1 MRPRR
6 PTSPSFLLLALL
18 AGGCVSE
25 DDFKA
30 VVAERDALMTRV
42 DTLEDELDVA
52 KGRIK
57 ELEKL
62 AEKASEVPSRPP
74 LPKVRAAMAQ
84 LKLPEGGKLL
94 ASLDTSLGPITCTLY
109 PDIAPE
115 TVLNFVGLAEGTKE
129 WVDPAT
135 GSKTVEPLYNG
146 TKFHRVVK
154 GFMVQGGDPKGDGT
168 GGPGYQFGDEVWTDV
183 RFDKPGRLAMANSGP
198 STNGS
203 QFFITEVPTP
213 HLNGNH
219 TIFGDCDLDTVRKM
233 IDVPLGGPLGSTPV
247 EDIIL
252 KKLTFERKAAT
263 GGAGSTSGTGS
274 VQRGPAGP

>member
-1 MRPRR
+1 MRLRSPR
-6 PTSPSFLLLALL
+6 SSSFLSPAAIWLPVGLPVAALAV
-18 AGGCVSE
+18 GCISE

-30 VVAERDALMTRV
+30 VVAERDQLMDKV
-42 DTLEDELDVA
+42 DQLEEELDVA

-74 LPKVRAAMAQ
+74 VTKVRAAMAQ
-84 LKLPEGGKLL
+84 LKLPDGGKLV
-94 ASLDTSLGPITCTLY
+94 ATLDTTLGPVTCTLY

-146 TKFHRVVK
+146 TKFHRVIK
-154 GFMVQGGDPKGDGT
+154 GFMVQGGDPKGNGT
-168 GGPGYQFGDEVWTDV
+168 GGPGYQFGDEVWADV
-183 RFDKPGRLAMANSGP
+183 KFDKPGRLAMANSGP

-213 HLNGNH
+213 HLNGKH
-219 TIFGDCDLDTVRKM
+219 TIFGDCDLETIKKM
-233 IDVPLGGPLGSTPV
+233 VAVDVGGPQGSTPV

-252 KKLTFERKAAT
+252 KKVTVERKAPASQ
-263 GGAGSTSGTGS
+263 GG
-274 VQRGPAGP
+274 